1 MRNEAG
7 SMQPHDM
14 PCDAH
19 EVDTRYPTPLKAV
32 RAHCLWC
39 CNGSYTEA
47 KLCPAKACSL
57 WPFRPRRR
65 PSAEDKSEVSDR
77 QLHPQERA
85 LTGNDF
91 QGTALRAIRL
101 RCLDCSGNRD
111 GAVRSCGFG
120 RNHPEPCALHP
131 YRLGRNPNIKR
142 SEEWRAAAAER
153 LALARAVLAPKILIE
168 TPDHSGDRG
177 FEGVNVGPGT
187 AWKRSTAL

>member
-65 PSAEDKSEVSDR
+65 PSAED
-77 QLHPQERA
+77 
-85 LTGNDF
+85 N
-91 QGTALRAIRL
+91 
-101 RCLDCSGNRD
+101 
-111 GAVRSCGFG
+111 VRSV
-120 RNHPEPCALHP
+120 RP
-131 YRLGRNPNIKR
+131 
-142 SEEWRAAAAER
+142 AAPP
-153 LALARAVLAPKILIE
+153 ARAR
-168 TPDHSGDRG
+168 PDG
-177 FEGVNVGPGT
+177 
-187 AWKRSTAL
+187 